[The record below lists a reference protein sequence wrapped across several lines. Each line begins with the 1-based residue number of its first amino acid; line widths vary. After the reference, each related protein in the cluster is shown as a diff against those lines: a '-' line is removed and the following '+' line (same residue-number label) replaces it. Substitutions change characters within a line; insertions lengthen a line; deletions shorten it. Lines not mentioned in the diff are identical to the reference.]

1 VKSRQG
7 REAYSIDEPVRT
19 EGGQIVIDPPSSEP
33 SVLDQLEKRD
43 IRNRVQDCITALDPD
58 FREVLVLRDMQDFS
72 YNEIAS
78 MLRMREGTVKSRL
91 FRARDMVKDCLKR
104 VIGDL

>member
-1 VKSRQG
+1 
-7 REAYSIDEPVRT
+7 
-19 EGGQIVIDPPSSEP
+19 
-33 SVLDQLEKRD
+33 
-43 IRNRVQDCITALDPD
+43 
-58 FREVLVLRDMQDFS
+58 MQDFS